1 MAVWMCFDFGELRNV
16 MALLDDLIS
25 QIPDLSLRER
35 LQKAVINLRRKQ
47 KFGLVFEEHIPE
59 TTAIFGLPIAVGS
72 LVQRR
77 QESEENLPLRVI
89 RLVHGGKSAV
99 LAAQDGREETVA
111 IGDLL
116 TVKRF
121 GEPMYATMKS
131 IDRIQLG
138 GNMKPYHAVVNGEN
152 FHALQLFTYIYE
164 KAVDCI
170 YIDPPYNTGAR
181 DWKYNNRFVD
191 SNDAWRHS
199 KWLAMMEK
207 RLRLAK
213 RLLKPDGVLIV
224 MIDEHELHH
233 LGMLLERL
241 FPEYRQRVVSIV
253 VNARGSTGDRNFGSI
268 DEQAIFVVPNLDYD
282 VIQPREA
289 FVPNFR
295 PSEQTPTSVER
306 LLAKITKA
314 LPDLPEQ
321 MKAAGAALNEE
332 ELDEWQDIA
341 SSILTL
347 WDDDDFDD
355 QTSETPDASDI
366 PVETDPAVYWRG
378 AVRTGQGTSF
388 RTQRKNQFYPLY
400 IDPKKPK
407 KIKVGK
413 SLIERDENGD
423 LRAPSWEPVDG
434 LTPIWPID
442 EEGAERVWCYEPG
455 RMELEIAKGNIR
467 IGRFNP
473 KRNTYAVNVRRVRRT
488 KQRFRERTIWW
499 EQSYDAGSNGTNILK
514 KLLGSSGLFPFPKS
528 IYAVR
533 DVLATIVGSRPNAL
547 IVDFFAGSGTTL
559 HSTFLL
565 NEIDG
570 GSRRCILVTNN
581 EVDEKTSAD
590 LMKAGY
596 YRGDPQFESMG
607 IFKRVT
613 DPRIKAAVTGKRPN
627 GAPLTGK
634 YKWALNKP
642 LSAGFKENV
651 EFFDLQYLDPD
662 DVDLGDQFKSI
673 HPLLWLA
680 SEGIGEREEVS
691 ANGDFY
697 IAPASPYAVLFKP
710 SRLKR
715 FLAAIQSRPDVT
727 HVWVVTDSE
736 GAYAETC
743 EALPR
748 HVIYKSQLYRD
759 YLRTFRVNGRSY

>member
-1 MAVWMCFDFGELRNV
+1 
-16 MALLDDLIS
+16 MALVDDLVS

-35 LQKAVINLRRKQ
+35 LQKAVNDLRRRQ

-59 TTAIFGLPIAVGS
+59 TTAIFGLPITAGS

-77 QESEENLPLRVI
+77 QEPEGNLPLRVI
-89 RLVHGGKSAV
+89 RLIDGGKSAV
-99 LAAQDGREETVA
+99 LAAEDGREETAA
-111 IGDLL
+111 IENLL

-121 GEPMYATMKS
+121 GEPMYAAMKP
-131 IDRIQLG
+131 IDRVQRG
-138 GNMKPYHAVVNGEN
+138 ANDQPYHAVVNGEN
-152 FHALQLFTYIYE
+152 FHALQLFTYLYE

-191 SNDAWRHS
+191 GNDAWRHS

-224 MIDEHELHH
+224 MIDEHELNH
-233 LGMLLERL
+233 LGMLLERI
-241 FPEYRQRVVSIV
+241 FPEYRHRVVSIV

-268 DEQAIFVVPNLDYD
+268 DEQAVFMIPNLDYD

-289 FVPNFR
+289 FIPNFH
-295 PSEQTPTSVER
+295 PSEQGPTSIER
-306 LLAKITKA
+306 LLAKIVQA
-314 LPDLPEQ
+314 FPDLPEQ
-321 MKAAGAALNEE
+321 IKATDVA
-332 ELDEWQDIA
+332 LDEDDLDVWRET
-341 SSILTL
+341 SSSVLAL
-347 WDDDDFDD
+347 WDDEDFDD
-355 QTSETPDASDI
+355 QAIETPDASEI
-366 PVETDPAVYWRG
+366 PLEKNPAVYWRG
-378 AVRTGQGTSF
+378 AVRTGQATSF
-388 RTQRKNQFYPLY
+388 RSQRKNQFYPLY
-400 IDPKKPK
+400 IDPKKPEQ
-407 KIKVGK
+407 IKVGK
-413 SLIERDENGD
+413 PLIEKDEND
-423 LRAPSWEPVDG
+423 NLRAPSWEPIDG

-442 EEGAERVWCYEPG
+442 EEGAERVWCYESG
-455 RMELEIAKGNIR
+455 RMELEIGKGNIR

-473 KRNTYAVNVRRVRRT
+473 KRNTYAVNVRRIRRT

-533 DVLATIVGSRPNAL
+533 DVLATVVGSRPNAL

-559 HSTFLL
+559 HSTCLL
-565 NEIDG
+565 NMIDG

-581 EVDEKTSAD
+581 EVDEKTAAD
-590 LMKAGY
+590 LMKAGS

-607 IFKRVT
+607 IFQRVT
-613 DPRIKAAVTGKRPN
+613 APRVKAAVTGKRPD

-634 YKWALNKP
+634 YKWAQNIP

-662 DVDLGDQFKSI
+662 DVDLGDQFRSI

-680 SEGIGEREEVS
+680 SGGVGAREEVS
-691 ANGDFY
+691 ATGDFY
-697 IAPASPYAVLFKP
+697 IAPTSPYAVLFKP
-710 SRLKR
+710 SRLKK
-715 FLAAIQSRPDVT
+715 FLMAIESRPDVT

-736 GAYAETC
+736 GAYAEVC

-748 HVIYKSQLYRD
+748 HVAYRSQLYRD
-759 YLRTFRVNGRSY
+759 YLRTFRVNGRNY